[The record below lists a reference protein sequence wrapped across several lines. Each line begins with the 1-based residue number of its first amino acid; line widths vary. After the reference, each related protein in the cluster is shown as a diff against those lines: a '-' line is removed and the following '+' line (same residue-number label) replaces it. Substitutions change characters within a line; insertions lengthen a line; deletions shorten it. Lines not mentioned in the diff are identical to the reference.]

1 MDNHVTAPI
10 PWWVKSMYI
19 CCLNL
24 ISFIVKVEYVEKYK
38 TGKYGSISSILSV
51 LPIYRLQ
58 SDHSSWDRARFPG
71 RRHAVWSHI
80 STPWSL
86 PQVTIDL
93 LLTPSVYQNFHY
105 SIFWCLKKNYK
116 FTLAKF
122 TKILFFSG
130 TRGVNLWWPP
140 WRPSLRESTPWGPA
154 TSTGMD
160 RYNNNPYMPLYLSV
174 WAYVCRLSHIF
185 IWLFTLIPLNSL
197 FIPSIPY
204 LPSYLYSLPSYLFP
218 PYLAEYKYNYL
229 RPKTRDQKQ

>member
-122 TKILFFSG
+122 TKILFFQEQEVSIYDDHLG
-130 TRGVNLWWPP
+130 DQVWGKA
-140 WRPSLRESTPWGPA
+140 RPEDLQRLLEW
-154 TSTGMD
+154 TGIIII
-160 RYNNNPYMPLYLSV
+160 LI
-174 WAYVCRLSHIF
+174 C
-185 IWLFTLIPLNSL
+185 LFTCLSGPMCADFLI
-197 FIPSIPY
+197 
-204 LPSYLYSLPSYLFP
+204 YLFDFSHSFP
-218 PYLAEYKYNYL
+218 
-229 RPKTRDQKQ
+229 